1 MAGTVYRAA
10 APAAFGES
18 IFAKIMRACVP
29 LYWAVVTR
37 DPQPAGARPSVLCS
51 TPAGRRFAD
60 RTGAGV
66 APADPVKCGG

>member
-18 IFAKIMRACVP
+18 IFAKMMRACVP

-37 DPQPAGARPSVLCS
+37 DPRPAGARPSVLCP
-51 TPAGRRFAD
+51 TPAERRFAD

-66 APADPVKCGG
+66 APADPVNCGG